1 VRATVQRTCD
11 VTLAAP
17 DRTLEVSV
25 PLDIAIAELMPD
37 FAALGVGEHARPA
50 GGEWVLAPVRGE
62 PYRHTAT
69 LGDCG
74 IIDGS
79 VLVLR
84 SSCDAG
90 AVPPFSSARSGH
102 RLAAA
107 LDDARPV
114 SAHTARLLPSR
125 LTAAQRTYVAL
136 RAVIV
141 GGAGRSGDIA
151 SKATGIVDPAAFT
164 LPARMSPL
172 RRLREAWARTDYAGQ
187 LDQRILA
194 PRPQRCATV
203 AVVSPKGGP
212 GKTTI
217 TALLGSLLAFLRRD
231 RVVAV
236 DANPDFGSLGRRLV
250 PDHPI
255 FIDDLLTGTLQQ
267 GPLSATGLDA
277 QLGRGPNGLMVA
289 PAPADPDRAKQLDEP
304 AYRTLFERL
313 GDFVGMLVLDC
324 GTGLDASPARAA
336 LACADQLVLVTDGE
350 PDTASL
356 VCEAADWLQHSGLPL
371 VLVVNKHER
380 SSRLDVG
387 ALERKIPFAH
397 GIVAVP
403 NDRRGAE
410 QLLASRFSWLHAPT
424 AWRTPLRELAA
435 LIVTDWTRSG
445 QTP

>member
-1 VRATVQRTCD
+1 VAVVRETCD

-17 DRTLEVSV
+17 ARTLEVSV
-25 PLDIAIAELMPD
+25 PLDISIAELMPD
-37 FAALGVGEHARPA
+37 FAALAIGEHEPTATS
-50 GGEWVLAPVRGE
+50 EWVLAPVRGE
-62 PYRHTAT
+62 PYPHTAT

-74 IIDGS
+74 ISDGS

-84 SSCDAG
+84 SSCDAD
-90 AVPPFSSARSGH
+90 AVTSFPSAQSVH

-125 LTAAQRTYVAL
+125 LTTTQRTHVAL
-136 RAVIV
+136 RALLV
-141 GGAGRSGDIA
+141 GATAQSADTA
-151 SKATGIVDPAAFT
+151 STATGIVDPAAFT
-164 LPARMSPL
+164 RPARMSPL
-172 RRLREAWARTDYAGQ
+172 RRMREAWARTDYARQ

-194 PRPQRCATV
+194 PLLQRCATI

-255 FIDDLLTGTLQQ
+255 FIDDLLAGPLHQ

-289 PAPADPDRAKQLDEP
+289 PAPADPDRAKQLDET
-304 AYRTLFERL
+304 AYRALFERL
-313 GDFVGMLVLDC
+313 GDFVGTLVLDC
-324 GTGLDASPARAA
+324 GTGLDAPPARAA

-356 VCEAADWLQHSGLPL
+356 VCEAADWLKHSGLPL
-371 VLVVNKHER
+371 VLVVNKHEG
-380 SSRLDVG
+380 SSRLDIG
-387 ALERKIPFAH
+387 ALERRIPFAH
-397 GIVAVP
+397 GLVAVP
-403 NDRRGAE
+403 HDRRGAE
-410 QLLASRFSWLHAPT
+410 QLLASRFSWLHAPA
-424 AWRTPLRELAA
+424 AWRTPVRELAA
-435 LIVTDWTRSG
+435 LLIADWPDRC
-445 QTP
+445 

>member
-1 VRATVQRTCD
+1 MAAVQETCD

-17 DRTLEVSV
+17 TRTVEVSV

-37 FAALGVGEHARPA
+37 FAALGIGEHDPTAT
-50 GGEWVLAPVRGE
+50 GEWVLAPVRGE
-62 PYRHTAT
+62 PYPHTAT

-74 IIDGS
+74 ISDGS

-84 SSCDAG
+84 SSCDAS
-90 AVPPFSSARSGH
+90 AVTSFPSARSGH

-114 SAHTARLLPSR
+114 SAHAARLLPSR
-125 LTAAQRTYVAL
+125 LTTTQRTHVAL
-136 RAVIV
+136 RALLV
-141 GGAGRSGDIA
+141 GATAQSADTA
-151 SKATGIVDPAAFT
+151 STATGIVDPAAFT
-164 LPARMSPL
+164 RPARMSPL
-172 RRLREAWARTDYAGQ
+172 RRMRAAWARTDYARQ
-187 LDQRILA
+187 LDQRIFT
-194 PRPQRCATV
+194 PRLQRCATI

-255 FIDDLLTGTLQQ
+255 FIDDLLAGPLQQ

-277 QLGRGPNGLMVA
+277 QLGRGPDGLMVA

-304 AYRTLFERL
+304 AYRALFERL
-313 GDFVGMLVLDC
+313 GDFVGTLVLDC
-324 GTGLDASPARAA
+324 GTGLDAPPARAA

-371 VLVVNKHER
+371 VLVVNKYER

-387 ALERKIPFAH
+387 ALERKIPFAD

-403 NDRRGAE
+403 NDRHGAE
-410 QLLASRFSWLHAPT
+410 QLLASHFSWLHAPT
-424 AWRTPLRELAA
+424 AWRKPLRELAA
-435 LIVTDWTRSG
+435 LIVTDWARNG